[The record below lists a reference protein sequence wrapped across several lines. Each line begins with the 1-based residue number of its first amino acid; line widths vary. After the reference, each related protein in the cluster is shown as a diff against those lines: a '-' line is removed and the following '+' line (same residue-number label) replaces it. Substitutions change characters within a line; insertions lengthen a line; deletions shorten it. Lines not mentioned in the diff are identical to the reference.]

1 MNLQRRQILKG
12 SGAALLALPLMAGA
26 QAWPARPIRLVV
38 PFPPGGLVDS
48 MARLIGPRLAQELG
62 QPVVIDNKPG
72 AGGNLGAAEVARATP
87 DGYTLLMASPPL
99 TISPALYATL
109 PYRPEQIVPIG
120 LIGRVP
126 NVLLVNPKSGIN
138 TVADLVARARKTPGQ
153 LNYASNGNGTSLHLS
168 AELFKTTTGTFITH
182 IPYRGAAQAVTGLMA
197 GEVDLMFENLPSVLG
212 QIQGGGVKAPA
223 VTTRQRSK
231 ALPGVPTLIESGLA
245 DFDVSAWYGVAAP
258 AGTPA
263 AVLARI
269 EQALDKLARDP
280 EIARAMESRGA
291 EVGFLGANA
300 DERLHGG
307 RCDQVET
314 RRRVRKNHPGL
325 NGEQHEHSD
334 ACRPDRSGGDGQR
347 HGAIA
352 APRRAPAARL
362 RCAHRGRAGLCQRRW
377 RGLRLAARAGR
388 RLRRGGL
395 GGGQRRADRG
405 GAVRPGRRRQRL
417 RRGR

>member
-12 SGAALLALPLMAGA
+12 SGAVLLVLPLMAGA
-26 QAWPARPIRLVV
+26 QAWPTRPIRLVV
-38 PFPPGGLVDS
+38 PFPPGGLVDT

-138 TVADLVARARKTPGQ
+138 TMADLNARAKKTPGQ

-197 GEVDLMFENLPSVLG
+197 GEVDMMFENLPSVLG
-212 QIQGGGVKAPA
+212 QIQGGGVKALA

-231 ALPGVPTLIESGLA
+231 ALPGVPTLIEAGLA

-258 AGTPA
+258 SGTPA

-269 EQALDKLARDP
+269 EQALDRLSRDP
-280 EIARAMESRGA
+280 EIARTMESRGA
-291 EVGFLGANA
+291 EVGFLGAAQMGAFMAA
-300 DERLHGG
+300 DAIKWK
-307 RCDQVET
+307 
-314 RRRVRKNHPGL
+314 RVAEFAK
-325 NGEQHEHSD
+325 
-334 ACRPDRSGGDGQR
+334 
-347 HGAIA
+347 IT
-352 APRRAPAARL
+352 
-362 RCAHRGRAGLCQRRW
+362 
-377 RGLRLAARAGR
+377 
-388 RLRRGGL
+388 L
-395 GGGQRRADRG
+395 G
-405 GAVRPGRRRQRL
+405 
-417 RRGR
+417 